1 MSDAAQVYII
11 IQVIVILA
19 VYPRLGSLKFV

>member
-11 IQVIVILA
+11 IQVIIILA
-19 VYPRLGSLKFV
+19 DYPRLGSLKFV